1 MHWSGLWKLVDA
13 FENSAES
20 FENLEVEGISVRR
33 LLAGS
38 SSIFLNPPYRES
50 LILCLIQLLVSYV
63 DNCLATGLPCVAS
76 PYIS

>member
-20 FENLEVEGISVRR
+20 FENLEVEKISVRR

-38 SSIFLNPPYRES
+38 CSIFLNPPYKES
-50 LILCLIQLLVSYV
+50 FPAFLSEYEISPFLIF
-63 DNCLATGLPCVAS
+63 
-76 PYIS
+76 